1 MKRTLRKIESNQ
13 EANRIMQWNLISPVP
28 AETAAPEP
36 VVVGARHP
44 GRRIGFLSN
53 RKPNA
58 MVVQEEFA
66 RLARES
72 GIAEET
78 HLYEKVEGP
87 GVGAPVELL
96 DRIAAECDAVVVGS
110 AD

>member
-1 MKRTLRKIESNQ
+1 MST
-13 EANRIMQWNLISPVP
+13 MQWTLIRPVP
-28 AETAAPEP
+28 AETAAVAP

-58 MVVQEEFA
+58 TVIEEEFA
-66 RLARES
+66 RLAREA
-72 GIAEET
+72 GLADET
-78 HLYEKVEGP
+78 HQYEKLEGP
-87 GVGAPVELL
+87 GVGAPEELL
-96 DRIAAECDAVVVGS
+96 DRIAAECDVVVVGS